1 MEPRIPRDV
10 GDRSWPASVAGVGI
24 WGSPHAT
31 LPQTSA
37 LDSVVA
43 AQAILSGRPTGP
55 AVGFNY
61 YTFSRKNEKT
71 PSSELFSSYAY
82 EGFSA

>member
-1 MEPRIPRDV
+1 M
-10 GDRSWPASVAGVGI
+10 
-24 WGSPHAT
+24 

-37 LDSVVA
+37 LSSVLT
-43 AQAILSGRPTGP
+43 AQAIRTGCPAGP

-71 PSSELFSSYAY
+71 PSSELFSSLR
-82 EGFSA
+82 GVLGLTGVFRSVNRNLKKGLVL